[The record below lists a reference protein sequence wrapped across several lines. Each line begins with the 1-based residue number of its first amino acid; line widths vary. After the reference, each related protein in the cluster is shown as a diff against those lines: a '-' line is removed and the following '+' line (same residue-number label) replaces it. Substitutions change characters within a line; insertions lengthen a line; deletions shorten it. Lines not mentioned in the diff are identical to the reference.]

1 MPGVITVVGGVWEFM
16 PDGTLPTPY
25 LGVLAAVTGRFVPNV
40 SPATALPVDDGAGVM
55 HLTPVDFTVLSD
67 GQISADGENPGVALT
82 ADDESYGLGRPLR
95 WCLVVDPF
103 ELNSEVI
110 EPPAV
115 WADAAE
121 AGEAGDEV
129 PLSLWAAEVEVWPIA
144 VARGP
149 RGFRGLT
156 GPGVIPGEGDPEGS
170 VAAPVGTL
178 YSRSDG
184 GIGNAGYLKEVGS
197 GSTGWSA
204 LVTASALEAAVVAAV
219 DAALEEAEES

>member
-55 HLTPVDFTVLSD
+55 HLTPVDFTVLPD

-95 WCLVVDPF
+95 WSLVVDAF
-103 ELNSEVI
+103 ELDSEVI
-110 EPPAV
+110 EPPVV
-115 WADAAE
+115 WVDASE
-121 AGEAGDEV
+121 AGESGDEV
-129 PLSLWAAEVEVWPIA
+129 SLSLWAGDPEVWPIA

-149 RGFRGLT
+149 RGLRGLA
-156 GPGVIPGEGDPEGS
+156 GAGLIIGEVDPEGS
-170 VAAPVGTL
+170 VAAPRGSL
-178 YSRSDG
+178 YSRTND
-184 GIGNAGYLKEVGS
+184 GIGSAAYLKEVGS
-197 GSTGWSA
+197 GSTGWAA
-204 LVTASALEAAVVAAV
+204 LVTVSTLSAAVAAAVAAALEA
-219 DAALEEAEES
+219 EEES